1 MRNVVKAKWRSFV
14 RFVEAFETGSSY
26 PFEQIRE
33 LQLEVAKLK
42 AAGPVGVEP
51 TEAERRI

>member
-1 MRNVVKAKWRSFV
+1 MKNQMKAKWRSFV
-14 RFVEAFETGSSY
+14 RFIEMFETGSSY

-33 LQLEVAKLK
+33 LQLQVAKLK
-42 AAGPVGVEP
+42 AAGSLGVEP